1 MWYLKHIIDNCT
13 EAESIKPLALTI
25 FEESQ
30 TGLQVKFSKKY
41 EYKYKKMAF
50 NQIPQINSNKEIQLS
65 TRGQT
70 LIFLERGQMTNSL
83 NMIESLRVKYLLSGF
98 RVLFKN

>member
-1 MWYLKHIIDNCT
+1 MFNNMWYLKHIIDNCT

-50 NQIPQINSNKEIQLS
+50 N
-65 TRGQT
+65 
-70 LIFLERGQMTNSL
+70 
-83 NMIESLRVKYLLSGF
+83 
-98 RVLFKN
+98 